1 MVMQRWDA
9 IRDLRQ
15 MEYTMNRF
23 WRTNP
28 SYREGTEDWNILLDV
43 IQMKDDIVVK
53 ASIAGVKPEGI
64 RVTVEDNVLTL
75 KAERKPESEGPG
87 VTYLIQE
94 RPTGSF
100 YRALR
105 LPDTVDTG
113 KIESE
118 YENGV
123 LTVTLPKAEEKKKK
137 QIEIKVKPTEGR
149 KQATSAAEEKRGRL
163 YRPPSYAGTSNTGCQ
178 HPDCSL

>member
-1 MVMQRWDA
+1 MVMQRWDPF
-9 IRDLRQ
+9 RDVRQ
-15 MEYTMNRF
+15 VEDMMNRL
-23 WRTNP
+23 WRVNP
-28 SYREGTEDWNILLDV
+28 GYREGAEDWNILLDV
-43 IQMKDDIVVK
+43 VRKKDDIVVK
-53 ASIAGVKPEGI
+53 ASIPGVKPEGI

-75 KAERKPESEGPG
+75 RAERKAEAEGDD
-87 VTYLIQE
+87 VAYLLQE

-123 LTVTLPKAEEKKKK
+123 LTITLPKAEEKKKK
-137 QIEIKVKPTEGR
+137 QIEIKIRPSEG
-149 KQATSAAEEKRGRL
+149 KK
-163 YRPPSYAGTSNTGCQ
+163 
-178 HPDCSL
+178 

>member
-1 MVMQRWDA
+1 MVMQRWDPF
-9 IRDLRQ
+9 RDVRQ
-15 MEYTMNRF
+15 MEDMMNRF
-23 WRTNP
+23 WRGSP
-28 SYREGTEDWNILLDV
+28 GYRDGNEDWNILLDV
-43 IQMKDDIVVK
+43 IQKKDDIVVK
-53 ASIAGVKPEGI
+53 ASVPGVKPEGI

-75 KAERKPESEGPG
+75 RAERKPETEGPD
-87 VTYLIQE
+87 VTYLLQE

-118 YENGV
+118 YENGI

-137 QIEIKVKPTEGR
+137 QIEIRVKPSES
-149 KQATSAAEEKRGRL
+149 KK
-163 YRPPSYAGTSNTGCQ
+163 
-178 HPDCSL
+178 